1 MTTTSQEA
9 LVRTPLVVPEFSEFS
24 LVLANGVGV
33 VGVVLIVGWLVWTGR
48 LIPKAT
54 HDREIA
60 YLTDRIED
68 EQHNGTEWRTESRVK
83 DQQILELTEQST
95 RMLAGFDALTDF
107 LRSLRRAANLPPASV
122 VEAAEAG
129 EQ

>member
-1 MTTTSQEA
+1 MRPPL
-9 LVRTPLVVPEFSEFS
+9 LVSEFSEFS

-60 YLTDRIED
+60 YLTTRIED
-68 EQHNGTEWRTESRVK
+68 EQHHTAEWRTESRVK
-83 DQQILELTEQST
+83 DQQVLELTEQNT
-95 RMLAGFDALTDF
+95 KMLVGFETLADF
-107 LRSLRRAANLPPASV
+107 LRSVRRRALFQPV
-122 VEAAEAG
+122 GVDEEGGAE
-129 EQ
+129 

>member
-1 MTTTSQEA
+1 MLRTTMVAAE
-9 LVRTPLVVPEFSEFS
+9 LGEFPP

-60 YLTDRIED
+60 YLKERIED
-68 EQHNGTEWRTESRVK
+68 EQHTGAEWRTESRIK
-83 DQQILELTEQST
+83 DQQLLEVTEQNT
-95 RMLAGFDALTDF
+95 KMLTAFGPTLTDF
-107 LRSLRRAANLPPASV
+107 LRSLRRIAVARTIDLD
-122 VEAAEAG
+122 VEGG
-129 EQ
+129 ES